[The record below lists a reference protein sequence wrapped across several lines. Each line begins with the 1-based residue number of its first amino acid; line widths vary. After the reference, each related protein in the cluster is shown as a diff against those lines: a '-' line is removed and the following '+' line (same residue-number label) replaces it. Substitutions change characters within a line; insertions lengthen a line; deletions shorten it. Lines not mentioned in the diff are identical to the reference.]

1 MLIDPKRHAELIATL
16 ETTGLHYHALGVAGA
31 RKAAT
36 SVEGTTT
43 GELAAIAAAKA
54 AWEVAD
60 KELADYRASK
70 LWSGTHHSD

>member
-1 MLIDPKRHAELIATL
+1 MSIDPKRHAELIETL

-36 SVEGTTT
+36 SAEGATTS
-43 GELAAIAAAKA
+43 ELAAIAAAKA

-60 KELADYRASK
+60 KALVAYRASK
-70 LWSGTHHSD
+70 LRGGTQNSD